1 MDRVKTESMSLAQAR
16 RVALAAQGL
25 HAPRP
30 DAAAPRQVTL
40 RHVQRTVDR
49 LGLLQI
55 DSVNVL
61 ARAHLVPLYSRL
73 GPYDVSL
80 LDRAAGR
87 APRRLV
93 EYWAHVASYVPPETY
108 RLLEWRQRAYR
119 TEAWGSISG
128 VEASHSAVVEHV
140 RQIVAERG
148 PVTASEVHEI
158 LEAQGMGEARGTVE
172 WGWNWSLAKRAL
184 ELLFFTGEIT
194 AARRNAAFERCYDL
208 TERVLPPAV
217 LAAPPVSDEDAVR
230 RLLEIGA
237 RAHGIGT
244 LRCFQDYFR
253 LKGPA
258 PRRALAELVEDGVL
272 RPVEVRGWDE
282 TTYLHRDAALPRRA
296 QGRALLSPF
305 DPLVFERTRLER
317 LFGTYYRIEIYVPAA
332 KRVHGYYVL
341 PFLQGDRITAKVDL
355 KADRRAG
362 LLRVL
367 SAHRE
372 EHADPGTATEL
383 AAELRLMATWL
394 GLADVVVGPAGDL
407 APALAAEVGRAD
419 AGAAG

>member
-1 MDRVKTESMSLAQAR
+1 VHVKTESMSLAQAR

-25 HAPRP
+25 HTPRP
-30 DAAAPRQVTL
+30 DAAAATRAVTMRQV
-40 RHVQRTVDR
+40 QRVVDR

-73 GPYDVSL
+73 GPYDTSL
-80 LDRAAGR
+80 LDRAAGQG
-87 APRRLV
+87 PRRLV

-128 VEASHSAVVEHV
+128 VAASHSQVVEHV
-140 RQIVAERG
+140 RGIVAERG
-148 PVTASEVHEI
+148 PVTASEVHQI
-158 LEAQGMGEARGTVE
+158 LEEQGMGEARGTVG
-172 WGWNWSLAKRAL
+172 WGWNWTLAKRAL

-217 LAAPPVSDEDAVR
+217 LAAAPVSDDEAVR

-237 RAHGIGT
+237 RAHGVGT

-258 PRRALAELVEDGVL
+258 PRRALAELVEEGVL
-272 RPVEVRGWDE
+272 RPVAVHGWDE
-282 TTYLHRDAALPRRA
+282 STYLHRDASLPRRA
-296 QGRALLSPF
+296 RGRALLSPF
-305 DPLVFERTRLER
+305 DPLVFERRRLER

-332 KRVHGYYVL
+332 QRVHGYYVL
-341 PFLQGDRITAKVDL
+341 PFLQGERITAKVDL

-367 SAHRE
+367 AAHRE
-372 EHADPGTATEL
+372 EHADADTATVL
-383 AAELRLMATWL
+383 AAELRLLASWL
-394 GLADVVVGPAGDL
+394 GMADVVVEQAGDL
-407 APALAAEVGRAD
+407 APALTAEVRRGD
-419 AGAAG
+419 GEAAG